1 MIDNTTMKELKE
13 SVLLDLLTS
22 DLLII
27 CDMSDIGNDYVLGES
42 FMKFIINKFTII
54 VNLCS
59 NTHYSPIRGYTII
72 KDEESLKIYNYFNNK
87 YEDNNFLENYFLEC
101 DYNYCEFLK
110 RLQEMK
116 KTNVIEYYICNAK
129 ISIYYNKSIYKP
141 VLREDL
147 NSKYKPTPIN
157 LYLEKISTDEAIL
170 IESRFDL
177 NLIIHNIMNNK
188 HNETEK
194 RELYTNIV
202 KLMASDGKFKENFMQ
217 IEDFDDKILL
227 LEIYKDMFNK

>member
-1 MIDNTTMKELKE
+1 MIDNTTMEELKE

-27 CDMSDIGNDYVLGES
+27 CDISDVLGAS
-42 FMKFIINKFTII
+42 FREFIINKFTII

-116 KTNVIEYYICNAK
+116 KTNVIEYNICNAK
-129 ISIYYNKSIYKP
+129 ISVYYNKSIYKLA
-141 VLREDL
+141 LRKDL
-147 NSKYKPTPIN
+147 NSKYKPAPIN

-188 HNETEK
+188 HSETEK

-227 LEIYKDMFNK
+227 LEIYKDIFNK

>member
-1 MIDNTTMKELKE
+1 MIDNTTMEELKE

-27 CDMSDIGNDYVLGES
+27 CDISDVLGAS
-42 FMKFIINKFTII
+42 FIEFIINKFTII

-129 ISIYYNKSIYKP
+129 ISVYYNKSIYKP

-147 NSKYKPTPIN
+147 NSKYKPKPIN
-157 LYLEKISTDEAIL
+157 LYLENISTDEAIL

-188 HNETEK
+188 HSETEK

-227 LEIYKDMFNK
+227 LEIYKDIFNK

>member
-1 MIDNTTMKELKE
+1 MIDNTTMEELKE

-27 CDMSDIGNDYVLGES
+27 CDISDVLGAS
-42 FMKFIINKFTII
+42 FIEFIINKFTII
-54 VNLCS
+54 VNLYN

-129 ISIYYNKSIYKP
+129 ISVYYNKSIYKL
-141 VLREDL
+141 VLRKDL
-147 NSKYKPTPIN
+147 NSKYKPAPIN

-188 HNETEK
+188 HSETEK

-227 LEIYKDMFNK
+227 LEIYKDIFNK

>member
-1 MIDNTTMKELKE
+1 MSDNTVIDDYKEY
-13 SVLLDLLTS
+13 VLLNLLSS

-27 CDMSDIGNDYVLGES
+27 CDASDIGNDYVLGES
-42 FMKFIINKFTII
+42 FMKFLSNKFNII
-54 VNLCS
+54 S
-59 NTHYSPIRGYTII
+59 NTHYSPIRGYSIF
-72 KDEESLKIYNYFNNK
+72 KDNEFLSIYNYFNNK
-87 YEDNNFLENYFLEC
+87 YEIN
-101 DYNYCEFLK
+101 DYSKSDYDYCEFLK

-116 KTNVIEYYICNAK
+116 KMNVIKYDICDAQ
-129 ISIYYNKSIYKP
+129 ISVYYNKLIYKP

-147 NSKYKPTPIN
+147 NSKYTPTPIN
-157 LYLEKISTDEAIL
+157 LYLEKFSTDEAIL
-170 IESRFDL
+170 VESRFDL
-177 NLIIHNIMNNK
+177 NLIIHNIMNDK

-194 RELYTNIV
+194 RELYTNLV

>member
-1 MIDNTTMKELKE
+1 MSNNTVIDDYEE
-13 SVLLDLLTS
+13 YVLLNLLSS

-27 CDMSDIGNDYVLGES
+27 CDVSDIGNDYVLGES
-42 FMKFIINKFTII
+42 LMKFISNKFTII
-54 VNLCS
+54 INLSS
-59 NTHYSPIRGYTII
+59 NTHYSPIRGYSIF
-72 KDEESLKIYNYFNNK
+72 KDNESLSIYNYFNNK
-87 YEDNNFLENYFLEC
+87 YEIN
-101 DYNYCEFLK
+101 DYSKSDYDYCEFLK

-116 KTNVIEYYICNAK
+116 KMNVIKYDICDAK
-129 ISIYYNKSIYKP
+129 ISVYYNKLIYKP

-147 NSKYKPTPIN
+147 NSKYTPTPIN
-157 LYLEKISTDEAIL
+157 LYLEKFSTDEAIL
-170 IESRFDL
+170 VESRFDL
-177 NLIIHNIMNNK
+177 NLIIHNIMNDK

-194 RELYTNIV
+194 RELYTNLV

>member
-1 MIDNTTMKELKE
+1 MIDNTTMEELKE
-13 SVLLDLLTS
+13 SVLLDLLAS

-27 CDMSDIGNDYVLGES
+27 CDISDVLGAS
-42 FMKFIINKFTII
+42 FIEFIINKFTII
-54 VNLCS
+54 VHLCS
-59 NTHYSPIRGYTII
+59 NTIYSSKRGYTII

-129 ISIYYNKSIYKP
+129 ISVYYNKSIYKP

-147 NSKYKPTPIN
+147 NSKYKPAPIN

-188 HNETEK
+188 HSETEK

>member
-1 MIDNTTMKELKE
+1 MSDNTGIDDYKEY
-13 SVLLDLLTS
+13 VLLNLLSS
-22 DLLII
+22 DFLII
-27 CDMSDIGNDYVLGES
+27 CDVSDIGNDYVLGES
-42 FMKFIINKFTII
+42 FMKFLSNKFTII
-54 VNLCS
+54 INLSS
-59 NTHYSPIRGYTII
+59 NTHDSPIRGYSMF
-72 KDEESLKIYNYFNNK
+72 KDNEFLSIYNYFNNK
-87 YEDNNFLENYFLEC
+87 YENNDYFKS
-101 DYNYCEFLK
+101 DYDYCEFLK

-116 KTNVIEYYICNAK
+116 KMNVIKYYICDAQ
-129 ISIYYNKSIYKP
+129 ISVYYNKSIYKP

-157 LYLEKISTDEAIL
+157 LYLEKFSTDEAIL

>member
-1 MIDNTTMKELKE
+1 MSDNTVIDDYEE
-13 SVLLDLLTS
+13 YVLLNLLSS

-27 CDMSDIGNDYVLGES
+27 CDASDIGNDYVLGES
-42 FMKFIINKFTII
+42 FMKFLSNKFTII
-54 VNLCS
+54 SS
-59 NTHYSPIRGYTII
+59 NTHYSPIRGYSIF
-72 KDEESLKIYNYFNNK
+72 KDNEFLSIYNYFNNK
-87 YEDNNFLENYFLEC
+87 YEIN
-101 DYNYCEFLK
+101 DYSKSDYDYCEFLK

-116 KTNVIEYYICNAK
+116 KMNVIKYDICDAQ
-129 ISIYYNKSIYKP
+129 ISVYYNKLIYKP

-147 NSKYKPTPIN
+147 NSKYTPTPIN
-157 LYLEKISTDEAIL
+157 LYLEKFSTDEAIL
-170 IESRFDL
+170 VESRFDL
-177 NLIIHNIMNNK
+177 NLIIHNIMNDK

-194 RELYTNIV
+194 RELYINLV

>member
-1 MIDNTTMKELKE
+1 MNDNTTMEELKE

-27 CDMSDIGNDYVLGES
+27 CDISDVLGAS
-42 FMKFIINKFTII
+42 FIEFIINKFTII

-129 ISIYYNKSIYKP
+129 ISVYYNKSIYKP

-147 NSKYKPTPIN
+147 NSKYKPAPIN
-157 LYLEKISTDEAIL
+157 LYLEKISTDDAIL

-177 NLIIHNIMNNK
+177 NLIIHNIMNKK
-188 HNETEK
+188 HSETEK

-202 KLMASDGKFKENFMQ
+202 KLMASDGKFKENYMQ

-227 LEIYKDMFNK
+227 LEIYKDIFNK

>member
-1 MIDNTTMKELKE
+1 MIDNTTMEELKE

-129 ISIYYNKSIYKP
+129 ISIYYNNSIYKP

>member
-1 MIDNTTMKELKE
+1 MNDNTTMEELKE

-27 CDMSDIGNDYVLGES
+27 CDISDVLGAS
-42 FMKFIINKFTII
+42 FIEFIINKYTII

-129 ISIYYNKSIYKP
+129 ISVYYNKSIYKP

-147 NSKYKPTPIN
+147 NSKYKPAPIN
-157 LYLEKISTDEAIL
+157 LYLEKISTDDAIL

-188 HNETEK
+188 HSETEK

-227 LEIYKDMFNK
+227 LEIYKSIFDK

>member
-1 MIDNTTMKELKE
+1 MNDNTTMEELKE

-27 CDMSDIGNDYVLGES
+27 CDISDVLGAS
-42 FMKFIINKFTII
+42 FIEFIINKYTII

-129 ISIYYNKSIYKP
+129 ISVYYNKSIYKP

-147 NSKYKPTPIN
+147 NSKYKPAPIN
-157 LYLEKISTDEAIL
+157 LYLEKISTDDAIL

-188 HNETEK
+188 HSETEK

>member
-1 MIDNTTMKELKE
+1 MSDNTVIDDYKEY
-13 SVLLDLLTS
+13 VLLNLLSS

-27 CDMSDIGNDYVLGES
+27 CDASDIGNDYVLGES
-42 FMKFIINKFTII
+42 FMKFLSNKFTII
-54 VNLCS
+54 INLSS
-59 NTHYSPIRGYTII
+59 NTHYSPIRGYSML
-72 KDEESLKIYNYFNNK
+72 KDNESLSIYNYFNNK
-87 YEDNNFLENYFLEC
+87 YEINDYFRS
-101 DYNYCEFLK
+101 DYDYCEFLK

-116 KTNVIEYYICNAK
+116 KMNVIKYDICDAQ
-129 ISIYYNKSIYKP
+129 ISVYYNKLIYKP

-147 NSKYKPTPIN
+147 NSKYTPTPIN
-157 LYLEKISTDEAIL
+157 LYLEKFSTDEAIL
-170 IESRFDL
+170 VESRFNL

-194 RELYTNIV
+194 RELYTNLV

>member
-1 MIDNTTMKELKE
+1 MNDNTTMEELKE

-27 CDMSDIGNDYVLGES
+27 CDISDVLGAS
-42 FMKFIINKFTII
+42 FIEFIINKFTII

-129 ISIYYNKSIYKP
+129 ISVYYNKSIYKP

-147 NSKYKPTPIN
+147 NSKYKPAPIN
-157 LYLEKISTDEAIL
+157 LYLEKISTDDAIL

-177 NLIIHNIMNNK
+177 NLIIHNIMNKK
-188 HNETEK
+188 HSETEK

-202 KLMASDGKFKENFMQ
+202 KLMASDGKFKENYMQ

>member
-1 MIDNTTMKELKE
+1 MSDNTVIDDYEE
-13 SVLLDLLTS
+13 YVLLNLLSS

-27 CDMSDIGNDYVLGES
+27 CDASDIGNDYVLGES
-42 FMKFIINKFTII
+42 FMKFLSNKFTII
-54 VNLCS
+54 INLSS
-59 NTHYSPIRGYTII
+59 NTHYSPIRGYSIF
-72 KDEESLKIYNYFNNK
+72 KDNEFLSIYNYFNNK
-87 YEDNNFLENYFLEC
+87 YEIN
-101 DYNYCEFLK
+101 DYSKSDYDYCEFLK

-116 KTNVIEYYICNAK
+116 KMNVIKYDICDAQ
-129 ISIYYNKSIYKP
+129 ISVYYNKLIYKP

-147 NSKYKPTPIN
+147 NSKYTPTPIN
-157 LYLEKISTDEAIL
+157 LYLEKFSTDEAIL
-170 IESRFDL
+170 VESRFDL
-177 NLIIHNIMNNK
+177 NLIIHNIMNDK

-194 RELYTNIV
+194 RELYTNLV

>member
-1 MIDNTTMKELKE
+1 MIDNTTMEELKE

-27 CDMSDIGNDYVLGES
+27 CYMSDIGNDYVLGES

-129 ISIYYNKSIYKP
+129 ISVYYNKSIYKP

>member
-1 MIDNTTMKELKE
+1 MIDNTTMEELKE

-129 ISIYYNKSIYKP
+129 ISVYYNKSIYKP

>member
-1 MIDNTTMKELKE
+1 MIDNTTMEELKE